1 MTFKN
6 LFSKYYS
13 IKVKIN
19 KRIEIYDILEN
30 SLYFFE
36 NQKEQIIQ
44 KSNKESIN
52 KKIVQQL

>member
-1 MTFKN
+1 MTFRN

-30 SLYFFE
+30 SLDFFE

>member
-30 SLYFFE
+30 SLDFFE